1 MSDRLTKIMTRT
13 GDDGTTSLADGKRID
28 KSSLRVQTIG
38 EVDELNSLLGVLEAS
53 GVSRDI
59 SGYIRNIQ
67 HRLFDIGGELAVP
80 GKAAIGPES
89 SERLEQLI
97 ETYNDDLPTLKEFI
111 LPGGSLPA
119 SVCHLAR
126 AVCRR
131 AERLLVALG
140 HDEYVNPETLRYIN
154 RLSDLLFVFARA
166 LNHQKG
172 GKEIYWDSERLK
184 RSV

>member
-1 MSDRLTKIMTRT
+1 MTRT

>member
-119 SVCHLAR
+119 SVCHMAR